1 VITPDTLAGVLAQIG
16 AGDVTTWQR
25 YAAWVVV
32 FVLVLAFIAAITI
45 RRYRAIEPDQRK
57 QLYQI
62 KPQII
67 SANPVQVTVERAQG
81 FQPVKP
87 QVRAHYVEEDAD
99 PSEPGVR
106 DEVAALIAT
115 IRATLPSVP
124 GLAVRGAVEGVLILA
139 TGTVVW
145 ASIEWL
151 DWLLDPSGPVPG
163 RELLV
168 WTAQWLPSSDL
179 VLSIGLLLVLWWW
192 DLVVGSWWLVGLVL
206 VVGAVALAAV
216 DRRTAEDLSVRLY
229 PDRRELLRRVAV
241 VSGLVLLAFIVPNA
255 LLTVAGVD
263 SLATIASVGIGSLA
277 LLGVMIYGVASLR
290 YALVERQSQ
299 PDESTAWVAGYLLLR
314 KTFGLVA
321 LVALPVAV
329 YLGGRAAWTAL
340 LWTLANPLVAVV
352 IVLATVA
359 GLVTAVQYVWPDA
372 DEGVHRALS
381 TWLRS
386 LTVRSWVFARG
397 IPAMAMILSML
408 LAWTF
413 GFRYG
418 SSLPLVN
425 QVPILSG
432 LVGWLV
438 SLGPVFLTG
447 VIVASVARTITYF
460 WSKTKYYF
468 VDFREGNGG
477 PRGVLIGLFPPIEDA
492 DGEVLY
498 VARVADHELCHRD
511 VDALVRDM
519 DRVIA
524 DAFDGR
530 RSPRMTE
537 SRYYWQRVQ
546 FGAADLDAVR
556 GELRGD
562 VRSRLSATIQKYG
575 RVDADA
581 IDEDLKERYPAEYVE
596 YARAHEQAYGNVNRE
611 EGQYVYAE

>member
-1 VITPDTLAGVLAQIG
+1 MITPDTLAGVLAQIG

-299 PDESTAWVAGYLLLR
+299 PDESTAWEI
-314 KTFGLVA
+314 
-321 LVALPVAV
+321 
-329 YLGGRAAWTAL
+329 GRAH
-340 LWTLANPLVAVV
+340 V
-352 IVLATVA
+352 
-359 GLVTAVQYVWPDA
+359 
-372 DEGVHRALS
+372 
-381 TWLRS
+381 
-386 LTVRSWVFARG
+386 
-397 IPAMAMILSML
+397 
-408 LAWTF
+408 
-413 GFRYG
+413 
-418 SSLPLVN
+418 
-425 QVPILSG
+425 
-432 LVGWLV
+432 
-438 SLGPVFLTG
+438 
-447 VIVASVARTITYF
+447 
-460 WSKTKYYF
+460 
-468 VDFREGNGG
+468 
-477 PRGVLIGLFPPIEDA
+477 
-492 DGEVLY
+492 
-498 VARVADHELCHRD
+498 
-511 VDALVRDM
+511 
-519 DRVIA
+519 
-524 DAFDGR
+524 
-530 RSPRMTE
+530 
-537 SRYYWQRVQ
+537 
-546 FGAADLDAVR
+546 
-556 GELRGD
+556 
-562 VRSRLSATIQKYG
+562 
-575 RVDADA
+575 
-581 IDEDLKERYPAEYVE
+581 
-596 YARAHEQAYGNVNRE
+596 
-611 EGQYVYAE
+611 